1 VRRCL
6 FEAHVDALA
15 TLLLEQG
22 YARDAARHKI
32 SIVGIAGYSANK
44 TVRLGTKAR
53 GYRPSDRLLA
63 FLETL

>member
-32 SIVGIAGYSANK
+32 SVVEDWIAGYRANK
-44 TVRLGTKAR
+44 TVPLGTKAR
-53 GYRPSDRLLA
+53 GSDHLLA
-63 FLETL
+63 FLEAL